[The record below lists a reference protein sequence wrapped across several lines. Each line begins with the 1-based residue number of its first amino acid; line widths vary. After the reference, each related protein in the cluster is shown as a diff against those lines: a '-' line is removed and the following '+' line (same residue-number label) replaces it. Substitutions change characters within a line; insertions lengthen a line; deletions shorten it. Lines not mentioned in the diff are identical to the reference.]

1 MSLFIPLLQDLEQRT
16 SLFSITDTSFR
27 KEELAKNAF
36 SALRVGSEANPS
48 ICGCLPNKMTG
59 GQKCDEDG

>member
-1 MSLFIPLLQDLEQRT
+1 MFMSTTYTKAYASSVPAESACWLCTRVGYRDDRGLRHDGSITT

-36 SALRVGSEANPS
+36 
-48 ICGCLPNKMTG
+48 
-59 GQKCDEDG
+59 